1 MIDEEI
7 MNLTKE
13 MVKIKSVNTTS
24 GEADI
29 ALFIEEY
36 LGKLPYYQKHPEYL
50 ISCRLKDDKL
60 GRRSVIAVFRGEK
73 NASNKT
79 ILLHGHTDTVGLEGF
94 GALEPYACDPDE
106 LLPRMLEAKMPEEIK
121 KELDSGDYMVGR
133 GSCDMKSGDAVFM
146 ALVKRYS
153 EHPED
158 FLGNLVLSLNPV
170 EENLHT
176 GMIESLPVL
185 CELKK
190 KYGFDYI
197 LAINNDF
204 TSPLFKGDDIKTIY
218 TGIGGKVLPC
228 FYIQGKETH
237 VGQCF
242 EGFDASML
250 AAEITRKIQLSMD
263 FADTFEGETTYPPSV
278 LKLKDLKSWYNVQT
292 AKEAFVYFNY
302 FVHGASMQEITD
314 KLTAA
319 ATKAFDETLN
329 KIQKESKEFALRSG
343 EKWNE
348 YSYENKVMTYEN
360 LFLLAQK
367 SNSEIEDKLEKIAQS
382 ELEKGTDKRE
392 VPIAMIRQLLQE
404 TGITQPVVVLYYAA
418 PYCPHS
424 TIGGEDAYLL
434 DGMKKVTDEITG
446 QTGTKYRFKSFYP
459 SLSDSSYI
467 RIDDEMS
474 SVKTLTNNF
483 PAFKL
488 LYNVPIDLIKEL
500 NIPAVNFGTYGSD
513 AHKWTERVN
522 ISYTFGVLPKL
533 VDRALKFFLD
543 QQ

>member
-73 NASNKT
+73 GTSNKT

-121 KELDSGDYMVGR
+121 KELESGDYMVGR

-146 ALVKRYS
+146 TLVKRYS

-158 FLGNLVLSLNPV
+158 FSGNLVLSLNPV

-319 ATKAFDETLN
+319 ATKAFDETLK

-367 SNSEIEDKLEKIAQS
+367 SNPEIEDKLEKIAQS

-404 TGITQPVVVLYYAA
+404 TGITQPVVV
-418 PYCPHS
+418 C
-424 TIGGEDAYLL
+424 I
-434 DGMKKVTDEITG
+434 M
-446 QTGTKYRFKSFYP
+446 RR
-459 SLSDSSYI
+459 
-467 RIDDEMS
+467 RIVHIARLA
-474 SVKTLTNNF
+474 VKM
-483 PAFKL
+483 P
-488 LYNVPIDLIKEL
+488 
-500 NIPAVNFGTYGSD
+500 
-513 AHKWTERVN
+513 
-522 ISYTFGVLPKL
+522 TFLME
-533 VDRALKFFLD
+533 
-543 QQ
+543 